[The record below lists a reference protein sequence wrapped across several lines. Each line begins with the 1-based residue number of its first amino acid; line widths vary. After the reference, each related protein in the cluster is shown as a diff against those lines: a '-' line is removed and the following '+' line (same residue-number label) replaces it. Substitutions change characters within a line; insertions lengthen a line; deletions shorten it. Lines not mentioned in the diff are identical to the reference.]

1 MSFSKIFP
9 KVKISILKRHPQGS
23 PGVTQMG
30 DATESL
36 LLAPNY
42 NTPVKDLEY
51 KDLLTNTF
59 TVQTSSKS

>member
-1 MSFSKIFP
+1 
-9 KVKISILKRHPQGS
+9 
-23 PGVTQMG
+23 MG

-36 LLAPNY
+36 LPAPSY

-51 KDLLTNTF
+51 KDLLTSTF